1 MPRTRRVRHSV
12 GVIFLFTD
20 FTRDGPYVGQI
31 QAVLAAQAPG
41 VPVIDLMQDAPAFA
55 PKPAA
60 YLLAALAADF
70 PEGAICVGVV
80 DPGVG
85 TARPPVVVEA
95 DGRRFVG
102 PGNGLFELVARRA
115 TAALTRCIGWRP
127 EALSAS
133 FHGRD
138 LFAPVAAMLATGS
151 APGDLL
157 APQPAEDIPGADWPD
172 DLPEIIYIDGFGNL
186 MTGLRAGSVPPDA
199 TMRAGGAAISPAR
212 VFGDAPAAAPFW
224 YANSCGLAE
233 IAVPSGS
240 AAATLGL
247 AIGDPVGI
255 G

>member
-1 MPRTRRVRHSV
+1 M
-12 GVIFLFTD
+12 IFLFTD
-20 FTRDGPYVGQI
+20 FTRDGPYVGQM

-70 PEGAICVGVV
+70 PEDAICIGVV

-115 TAALTRCIGWRP
+115 ATARIRRIEWRP
-127 EALSAS
+127 EALSPS

-138 LFAPVAAMLATGS
+138 LFAPVAAMLATGN
-151 APGDLL
+151 APEDLL
-157 APQPAEDIPGADWPD
+157 APHPAEDLPGADWPN
-172 DLPEIIYIDGFGNL
+172 DLPEIVYIDGFGNL
-186 MTGLRAGSVPPDA
+186 MTGLRAETTPPEA
-199 TMRAGGAAISPAR
+199 TIRAGGATLSQAR
-212 VFGDAPAAAPFW
+212 VFGDATPDAPFW
-224 YANSCGLAE
+224 YANSCGLIE
-233 IAVPSGS
+233 IAVPAGS
-240 AAATLGL
+240 AAAMLGLTLG
-247 AIGDPVGI
+247 DTVGL

>member
-1 MPRTRRVRHSV
+1 M
-12 GVIFLFTD
+12 IFLFTD
-20 FTRDGPYVGQI
+20 FTRDGPYVGQM

-60 YLLAALAADF
+60 YLLAALAKDF
-70 PEGAICVGVV
+70 PDGSICIGVV

-102 PGNGLFELVARRA
+102 PGNGLFELIGRRA
-115 TAALTRCIGWRP
+115 TATRTWRIDWRP

-138 LFAPVAAMLATGS
+138 LFAPVAAKLATGN
-151 APGDLL
+151 APEGLL
-157 APQPAEDIPGADWPD
+157 APQPVEDIPGAAWPD
-172 DLPEIIYIDGFGNL
+172 DLPEIIYADGFGNL
-186 MTGLRAGSVPPDA
+186 MTGLRNESVPPNA
-199 TMRAGGAAISPAR
+199 VMLAGGATIPPAR
-212 VFGDAPAAAPFW
+212 VFGDAAPAAPFW